1 MRVTGG
7 EYCGRT
13 VKVPKGKLDIR
24 PSMDRMRQS
33 LFGVLGD
40 LHGYSFLDLFTGTGI
55 IAIEAAS
62 RGAGPVV
69 CVEKDPAKRSFLIEN
84 LGISKERIEIH
95 IMPVELYVKRSKESF
110 DIVFCDPPFPYKHRL
125 SLVTEILDGCL
136 VKEGGLILMHRP
148 SEDPM
153 PDAVGAAV
161 LEDRRVYG
169 RSIVDFYRRGGDT
182 EGKGSLEV
190 QNVE

>member
-13 VKVPKGKLDIR
+13 VQVPKGRLDIR

-55 IAIEAAS
+55 IALEAAS
-62 RGAGPVV
+62 RGAGPVA
-69 CVEKDPAKRSFLIEN
+69 CVEKDPAKRSLLIEN
-84 LGISKERIEIH
+84 LGISRERIEIH
-95 IMPVELYVKRSKESF
+95 IMPVELYVKRSKERF
-110 DIVFCDPPFPYKHRL
+110 DIVFCDPPFPYKFRL
-125 SLVTEILDGCL
+125 SLVTDLIERGL
-136 VKEGGLILMHRP
+136 VKDGGLILLHRP

-153 PDAVGAAV
+153 PDSVGSARI
-161 LEDRRVYG
+161 EDRRAYG
-169 RSIVDFYRRGGDT
+169 RSIVDFYRLGGSG
-182 EGKGSLEV
+182 EEKGPSAVEDLE
-190 QNVE
+190 

>member
-13 VKVPKGKLDIR
+13 IKVPKGKLDIR

-55 IAIEAAS
+55 IGLEAAS

-69 CVEKDPAKRSFLIEN
+69 CVEKDPAKRSLLIEN
-84 LGISKERIEIH
+84 LGISRDRIEVH
-95 IMPVELYVKRSKESF
+95 IMPVELYVKRSKETF
-110 DIVFCDPPFPYKHRL
+110 DIVFCDPPFPYKHRI
-125 SLVTEILDGCL
+125 SLVTEILERAL

-153 PDAVGAAV
+153 PDSVRAAA

-169 RSIVDFYRRGGDT
+169 RSIVDFYRCGGIK
-182 EGKGSLEV
+182 EGKAVLEV
-190 QNVE
+190 DTAE